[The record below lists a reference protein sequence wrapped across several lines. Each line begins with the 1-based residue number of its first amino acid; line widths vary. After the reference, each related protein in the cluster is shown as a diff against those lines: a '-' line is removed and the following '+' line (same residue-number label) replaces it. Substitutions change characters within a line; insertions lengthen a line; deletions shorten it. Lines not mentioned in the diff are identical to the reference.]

1 MTKDTNSVET
11 PISNYECFYKEELNF
26 SEELYHVAHCL
37 EKESKKEVMDYE
49 EINDLLRTILS
60 YSYRMQDLER
70 DRYL

>member
-37 EKESKKEVMDYE
+37 EKESSSNNIKLF
-49 EINDLLRTILS
+49 I
-60 YSYRMQDLER
+60 
-70 DRYL
+70 